1 MDRPTV
7 TTMAALACA
16 AGIGLLVVQ
25 SSMNASAHM
34 GAKGVVKQR
43 MDMMV
48 SMGKAMKSL
57 NAMVRGKAALDADT
71 VARTAR
77 QIQDHGAKMTGLF
90 PKGSMQPPTESRPE
104 IWTDWKRFESLAT
117 SLGAEAGKLAEAGAA
132 GDRKAMAA
140 QFRRLGKVCSSCHKD
155 FRAKKKR

>member
-1 MDRPTV
+1 MSKSSRSTIGIF
-7 TTMAALACA
+7 LA
-16 AGIGLLVVQ
+16 AGAGLFI
-25 SSMNASAHM
+25 AWYAIDAAGHM
-34 GAKGVVKQR
+34 GATGVVKQR
-43 MDMMV
+43 MDMMM

-57 NAMVRGKAALDADT
+57 NAMVRGKAALDPDA

-117 SLGAEAGKLAEAGAA
+117 TLGTEAGKLAEVGAA

-155 FRAKKKR
+155 FRVKKKR